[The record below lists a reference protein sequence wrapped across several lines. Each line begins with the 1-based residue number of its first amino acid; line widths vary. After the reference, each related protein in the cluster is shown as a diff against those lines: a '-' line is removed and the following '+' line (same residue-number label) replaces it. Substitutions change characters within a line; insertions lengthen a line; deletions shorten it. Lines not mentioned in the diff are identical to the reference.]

1 MTSLREIF
9 ETKNKFLIGAEIV
22 PGRGIIKTYDD
33 GKIKDF
39 VQGLSGDERVDWVS
53 VTDNAGGNPMQ
64 APLTMGK
71 AILEGGKQP
80 IIHITCKDYNRN
92 GLESLA
98 WAYAAEGLN
107 NLLVLTGD
115 YPVNG
120 VDGIA
125 QPVFDIDSVAL
136 LKMLNDM
143 NSGLSVKGRKPGTFQ
158 TLDQTDFFLGC
169 TVSPYKLTEA
179 EQMMQYQKYRAKA
192 KAGAHFVIPQIGYDI
207 RKSHELYEY
216 NLEHNIDL
224 PLIGNVYKLT
234 YGVAKIFNKGI
245 IPGCMVSDE
254 LLERI
259 EKERSAED
267 KGKKYLTH
275 FAAMQLAAFK
285 KMGYRGG
292 YVGGVEKYSSYR
304 EIIDTA
310 AEYENSD
317 LSDLVKE
324 LVYPRKGE
332 FYYYGLD
339 KTTGLAK
346 SVEKNPVLNEK
357 VKKRYRKSVTFGYRF
372 SRFVHKLAFST
383 TSPLFKFGRPF
394 FNFLEKHEKLDRAFY
409 FVERMNKAMIFECK
423 ECGDCS
429 LADIAYLCPQSQCAK
444 NQRNGPCGGSLGGTC
459 ELSVCGKECI
469 WVRAYERERYFGK
482 GVPQMLDR
490 TVIVKDNSLR
500 GTSGWANFFLKRDH
514 FAKNKT
520 IDEKKEKKDTI
531 KNKSKMQEIGEM

>member
-1 MTSLREIF
+1 MISLRDKFQI
-9 ETKNKFLIGAEIV
+9 KDKFLIGAELV
-22 PGRGIIKTYDD
+22 PGRGIIKVQDE

-39 VQGLSGDERVDWVS
+39 VQGLCKDERVDWIS

-64 APLTMGK
+64 APLTLGK
-71 AILEGGKQP
+71 AILDGGKQP

-98 WAYAAEGLN
+98 WTYATEGLN

-115 YPVNG
+115 YPING

-125 QPVFDIDSVAL
+125 QPVFDVDSVAL
-136 LKMLNDM
+136 IKMLNDM
-143 NSGLSVKGRKPGTFQ
+143 NSGLNVKGRKPGTFQ
-158 TLDQTDFFLGC
+158 TLDKTDFFLGC

-192 KAGAHFVIPQIGYDI
+192 KAGAHFVIPQIGYDM

-234 YGVAKIFNKGI
+234 YGVAKIFNKGM

-259 EKERSAED
+259 EKERKAED

-285 KMGYRGG
+285 KMGYKGG
-292 YVGGVEKYSSYR
+292 YVGGVEKYSAYS

-310 AEYENSD
+310 AEYDNAE

-324 LVYPRKGE
+324 LIYPRKGE

-339 KTTGLAK
+339 SNTGLAEK
-346 SVEKNPVLNEK
+346 TEKNPILNEK
-357 VKKRYRKSVTFGYRF
+357 VKKRYRKSVTSGYRF
-372 SRFVHKLAFST
+372 SRLVHKLAFST
-383 TSPLFKFGRPF
+383 SSPFFKLGRPL

-444 NQRNGPCGGSLGGTC
+444 NQRNGPCGGSLEGRC
-459 ELSVCGKECI
+459 ELSVCGKDCI
-469 WVRAYERERYFGK
+469 WVRAYDRERYFGK
-482 GVPQMLDR
+482 DVPELLNR
-490 TVIVKDNSLR
+490 PVIVKDSALR

-514 FAKNKT
+514 FAKNEAV
-520 IDEKKEKKDTI
+520 DDKKDKATI
-531 KNKSKMQEIGEM
+531 KREKSKLEKLGEM